1 MNFRNVRTILGE
13 AGKIGHTENPQ
24 DRNTSELGTV
34 TETGT
39 VAIPTRGEAQARG
52 LAAGSLRDVIEML
65 RTCRLR
71 KPSGSSTTPGAASTA
86 RRTTLALAVT
96 RLRTRSLGL
105 DLEATTRTERCLL
118 KRSQASN
125 FLGHFL
131 RTLIPSGV

>member
-1 MNFRNVRTILGE
+1 MRIILGE
-13 AGKIGHTENPQ
+13 AGRIGHTENPQ

-39 VAIPTRGEAQARG
+39 AAIPTRGEARARG

-71 KPSGSSTTPGAASTA
+71 KPSGSFTMPGAASTA
-86 RRTTLALAVT
+86 RRMKLVLAVM
-96 RLRTRSLGL
+96 RLRTRCLGL
-105 DLEATTRTERCLL
+105 DLEATARTKRCLL

-131 RTLIPSGV
+131 RTLTPFGV